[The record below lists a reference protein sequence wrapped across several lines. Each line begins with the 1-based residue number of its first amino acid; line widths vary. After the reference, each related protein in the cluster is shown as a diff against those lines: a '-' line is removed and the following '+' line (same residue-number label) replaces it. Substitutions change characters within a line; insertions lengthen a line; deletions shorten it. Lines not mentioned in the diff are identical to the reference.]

1 MASLPFL
8 ILYNIP
14 VMFPSQTQM
23 SQLGRK
29 LLSPFHYRQE
39 EDASARHS
47 RPRLK
52 ARSQWVTR
60 RMRKVPVLELVR
72 RTWLELGDDHVADLS
87 ASIAYYSLLS
97 LFPMAIA
104 LVSLFSLILESEVVE
119 RDLHQFFH
127 TYLPGSHSIVT
138 ANVEAVSN
146 IRGILGVVS
155 VIGLVWTSSLLF
167 GAITRAVNRAWD
179 IEHDLPFYVEKPR
192 HIIMALSV
200 APLMLMS
207 VVATT
212 GLQVLGS
219 EDIPVLGRLAF
230 LEDNWINAL
239 ARPLPFMFSVA
250 IFLLIYKFA
259 PHTHTRWRFIWPGAL
274 LAAILFEVGKSAFV
288 FYLEAFG
295 AYEKIY
301 GSLAS
306 VIVLLAWVYLSGFIL
321 IIGAEFTSEYE
332 RMRRGLRR
340 GSSDAPARVNG
351 GRKRRRRRG

>member
-1 MASLPFL
+1 
-8 ILYNIP
+8 
-14 VMFPSQTQM
+14 
-23 SQLGRK
+23 
-29 LLSPFHYRQE
+29 
-39 EDASARHS
+39 
-47 RPRLK
+47 
-52 ARSQWVTR
+52 
-60 RMRKVPVLELVR
+60 MRKVPVLELVR
-72 RTWLELGDDHVADLS
+72 RTWLELGDDHVVDLA
-87 ASIAYYSLLS
+87 ASIAYYALLS
-97 LFPMAIA
+97 LFPLAIA

-119 RDLHQFFH
+119 RELHQFFH
-127 TYLPGSHSIVT
+127 TYLPGSHEIVT

-155 VIGLVWTSSLLF
+155 VLGLVWTASLLF

-179 IEHDLPFYVEKPR
+179 IEHDPPFYVEKPR
-192 HIIMALSV
+192 HILMALSV
-200 APLMLMS
+200 APLMVVS

-219 EDIPVLGRLAF
+219 EDIPGLGRLAF
-230 LEDNWINAL
+230 LEHNGINAM
-239 ARPLPFMFSVA
+239 ARPLPFVFSLA

-259 PHTHTRWRFIWPGAL
+259 PRTHTQWRFIWPGAL
-274 LAAILFEVGKSAFV
+274 LAAILFEVGKSVFV

-332 RMRRGLRR
+332 RMRRGLPRGNSGPLPRAISRR
-340 GSSDAPARVNG
+340 
-351 GRKRRRRRG
+351 RKRPRH